1 MTSVGRVVP
10 NRRPIVRL
18 SIQRPDD
25 REHEIEA
32 LLDTGFNGFL
42 ALPSSLIEAFSLPH
56 LGREQVTL
64 ASGKTH
70 LIPFPR
76 PNVGLQ
82 RAWNSTLQEEEFPRN
97 RLTFNVLTLNVSGAA
112 SPIRDAETFSR
123 GDIMSRSSYK
133 VPRAPAGTPPSLR
146 R

>member
-1 MTSVGRVVP
+1 MTSVGRVVASRGP
-10 NRRPIVRL
+10 VVRL
-18 SIQRPDD
+18 SVQRPGG
-25 REHEIEA
+25 RAREIEA
-32 LLDTGFNGFL
+32 LLDTGVNGVL

-82 RAWNSTLQEEEFPRN
+82 
-97 RLTFNVLTLNVSGAA
+97 
-112 SPIRDAETFSR
+112 
-123 GDIMSRSSYK
+123 
-133 VPRAPAGTPPSLR
+133 
-146 R
+146 